1 MHADID
7 MSGRIEESNRATA
20 VALANGISF
29 SIFISGAEKRK
40 AIAILKQRYPGR
52 DVNLLHIFVFTVLLY
67 YLLQPHIERLAL
79 VTIDLEY
86 PGHDA
91 LIKNRVMTLLRNAGL
106 RVHREQFAIG
116 QVGKKSPAHDLA
128 YGVYAKKTEPDRVIT
143 AADVLVL
150 IRGK

>member
-1 MHADID
+1 MYADVD
-7 MSGRIEESNRATA
+7 MSGRIEETNRPTA

-29 SIFISGAEKRK
+29 SLVISAAEKRK
-40 AIAILKQRYPGR
+40 AISTLKKRYPNR
-52 DVNLLHIFVFTVLLY
+52 EVNTLHIFVFTVLLY
-67 YLLQPHIERLAL
+67 YLLQPYIERMAL

-106 RVHREQFAIG
+106 RVGKDQLTIG

-128 YGVYAKKTEPDRVIT
+128 YRVYAKKKQSDREIT